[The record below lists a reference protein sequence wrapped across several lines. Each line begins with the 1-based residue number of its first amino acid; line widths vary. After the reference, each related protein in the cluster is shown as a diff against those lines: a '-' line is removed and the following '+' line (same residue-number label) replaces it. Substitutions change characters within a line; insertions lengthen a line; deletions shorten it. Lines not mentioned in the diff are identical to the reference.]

1 MDNMDNNEAY
11 LNPEAYQAK
20 LDRINELE
28 NAQNLNDNTDEDE
41 SQGPDTTGSPDPELT
56 SNALASL
63 GSESSD
69 EEAGLFGG
77 NGMLLGDAKG
87 AGRALKEKAI
97 GMGQK
102 GKRAINGVRNFAQ
115 HPLHGLNMAAGKGYK
130 RFKAVAPIAAGKA
143 LRAGVGLTGA
153 ALAGVVG
160 AALTD
165 DAEKAISM
173 AAVGAGAGYAL
184 SGKAFKSQPTMKEA
198 LGAVK
203 YGSVQD
209 YRNAKSDKQYIKS
222 AAHRE
227 EYEKYFK
234 EKMTKQS
241 YDKAVRE
248 YREAGITDTKTIRNA
263 LKLEEKYKKEK
274 PGEKNED
281 IRGKVQ
287 NIVQTY
293 DMADKKAV
301 YGDDTAREKALQNV
315 ERQLSSGDAKQKR
328 AIANEIMQ
336 GWVDW
341 YNI

>member
-1 MDNMDNNEAY
+1 M
-11 LNPEAYQAK
+11 
-20 LDRINELE
+20 
-28 NAQNLNDNTDEDE
+28 
-41 SQGPDTTGSPDPELT
+41 
-56 SNALASL
+56 
-63 GSESSD
+63 
-69 EEAGLFGG
+69 F
-77 NGMLLGDAKG
+77 LGDIKG
-87 AGRALKEKAI
+87 AGRSLKERAI
-97 GMGQK
+97 GIGQK
-102 GKRAINGVRNFAQ
+102 GKNAKKAITGFAKD
-115 HPLHGLNMAAGKGYK
+115 PLHGLNMAAGKLYRGA
-130 RFKAVAPIAAGKA
+130 KAVAPIAAGKA
-143 LRAGVGLTGA
+143 LRAGVGVAGA

-184 SGKAFKSQPTMKEA
+184 SGKAFKNQPTMKEA

-222 AAHRE
+222 AAHKE

-241 YDKAVRE
+241 YDKAVKE

-263 LKLEEKYKKEK
+263 LKLEEKYKKDK
-274 PGEKNED
+274 RGTDED

-301 YGDDTAREKALQNV
+301 YGDDAAREKALQNV
-315 ERQLSSGDAKQKR
+315 ERQLSNGDAKQKR